1 MIYSPYISNT
11 IHCIAYFYV
20 CQPNSP
26 WLRCCN
32 RDVIFVTLTKEM
44 KRDESQNSI
53 TPVLK
58 PRDGTKAVVLAL
70 ADTTWRI
77 AVPTVLLAGLGI
89 VGDKW
94 RGTMPLLTLTGLFL
108 GLAVGGKL
116 VWDQVKALENNEVTK

>member
-1 MIYSPYISNT
+1 
-11 IHCIAYFYV
+11 
-20 CQPNSP
+20 
-26 WLRCCN
+26 
-32 RDVIFVTLTKEM
+32 M

-89 VGDKW
+89 VADKW